1 MSISSLPIL
10 AQPEWLREI
19 VQGKTPGRF
28 PLRDLLRD
36 SLYYPASGVN
46 GTPIKFLVG
55 NVYSFIYTD
64 ILTTKEE
71 YLRDLRVNPPLG
83 YELVYEREIGTAEV
97 APDSFVPLPFEITIE
112 ERANLEKLQQG
123 VEPFG
128 HWSIWRSLDSDQAFS
143 LFFLR
148 GEINAVFQG
157 LYVLNNE
164 KPKYLAIIQPGHAD
178 GILAWEDIRSDTSH
192 FHELVMNNPA
202 GAPEYLI
209 SGNAGE
215 SITTPQE
222 TCYREYEEKYT
233 AFLPER
239 CASISRLKQ
248 RQ

>member
-1 MSISSLPIL
+1 MSNPSLPIL
-10 AQPEWLREI
+10 PQPEWLREI
-19 VQGKTPGRF
+19 VRGKTPGRF
-28 PLRDLLRD
+28 PLRSLLRD

-55 NVYSFIYTD
+55 NIYSFIYTD

-71 YLRDLRVNPPLG
+71 YLRDLRVNLPRG
-83 YELVYEREIGTAEV
+83 YELVYEREIGLAEV
-97 APDSFVPLPFEITIE
+97 AQSQFVPLPFEVTIE
-112 ERANLEKLQQG
+112 ERANLEKLQKG

-128 HWSIWRSLDSDQAFS
+128 HWSIWRSLDGELAFS

-148 GEINAVFQG
+148 GEINAAFQG
-157 LYVLNNE
+157 LYVQNSE

-178 GILAWEDIRSDTSH
+178 GVLAWEDIRRNDSC
-192 FHELVMNNPA
+192 FHELVMDNPA

-209 SGNAGE
+209 SGNACQ

-222 TCYREYEEKYT
+222 AYYREYEEQYT

-239 CASISRLKQ
+239 CATIRRLKQ
-248 RQ
+248 